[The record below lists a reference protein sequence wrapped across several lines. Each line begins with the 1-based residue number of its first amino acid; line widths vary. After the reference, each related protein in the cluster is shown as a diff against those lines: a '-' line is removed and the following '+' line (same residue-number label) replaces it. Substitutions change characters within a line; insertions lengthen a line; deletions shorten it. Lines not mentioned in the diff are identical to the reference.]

1 MKVLA
6 VDDERLA
13 LQLLTDTVQSVLP
26 EAELFSFTKPGEVLA
41 FAWEMPCGI
50 ASLDIRMRTM
60 TGLELACRLKELC
73 PNINVIFVTG
83 CREYAFDAME
93 LHASGY
99 IEKPV
104 TAEKVRCELS
114 DLRRPVAA
122 EMPQAVLKVMCFGNF
137 DVFTVSGELLHFD
150 RAKSKECFACLVSR
164 CGNSCS
170 IRELAGALFEDMP
183 YDRRQANDVQ
193 QIITSMMRS
202 LREAGAEKM
211 IRKSCNA
218 LSVDPA
224 LLDCD
229 SCRFRAGE
237 SAAVNS
243 YRGEFICSTSS
254 TGGSRT

>member
-1 MKVLA
+1 
-6 VDDERLA
+6 
-13 LQLLTDTVQSVLP
+13 
-26 EAELFSFTKPGEVLA
+26 
-41 FAWEMPCGI
+41 
-50 ASLDIRMRTM
+50 
-60 TGLELACRLKELC
+60 
-73 PNINVIFVTG
+73 
-83 CREYAFDAME
+83 
-93 LHASGY
+93 
-99 IEKPV
+99 
-104 TAEKVRCELS
+104 
-114 DLRRPVAA
+114 
-122 EMPQAVLKVMCFGNF
+122 MPQAVLKVMCFGNF

-150 RAKSKECFACLVSR
+150 RAKSKECFAYLVSR

-229 SCRFRAGE
+229 YCRFRAGE
-237 SAAVNS
+237 SGAVNS
-243 YRGEFICSTSS
+243 YRGEFICSTAS

>member
-1 MKVLA
+1 
-6 VDDERLA
+6 
-13 LQLLTDTVQSVLP
+13 
-26 EAELFSFTKPGEVLA
+26 
-41 FAWEMPCGI
+41 
-50 ASLDIRMRTM
+50 
-60 TGLELACRLKELC
+60 
-73 PNINVIFVTG
+73 
-83 CREYAFDAME
+83 
-93 LHASGY
+93 
-99 IEKPV
+99 
-104 TAEKVRCELS
+104 
-114 DLRRPVAA
+114 
-122 EMPQAVLKVMCFGNF
+122 MPQAVLKVMCFGNF

-150 RAKSKECFACLVSR
+150 RAKSKECFAYLVSR

-170 IRELAGALFEDMP
+170 IREPAGALFEDMP

-211 IRKSCNA
+211 IRKSCSA

-229 SCRFRAGE
+229 YCRFRAGE